1 MGYSLGFWLES
12 KQKNQRTEALKN
24 TVELHINYWSI
35 ESQDKFHYLDIG
47 VKLKLND
54 KDNLESIN
62 FFFPFNI
69 SLDDYMANLGEI
81 ICSTDYLLELI
92 FNENLKSTIEGQ
104 NYKDVSFEGDNSILR
119 VYKEL
124 DITNNDDTIRLIP
137 NGNDTTSLIFSKKL
151 IKTKENEQSV
161 NIDHYFRFRLRLTP
175 ENVLKL
181 SQNYAPQDRHILS
194 RFEKMEVVDFRINEL
209 RDLPGSVC
217 NVVNKDFTL
226 KQIHFFLI
234 RDINDELKLAHT
246 DYKRCRLLE
255 KKVWQDYLV
264 FSDEKL
270 ELPQQMLIYH
280 FSECKKKD
288 DKYLHIERFNAFAKF
303 SRLKITKSG
312 IFIFALSVII
322 LGSLGSLLA
331 NLLSFI
337 FSKLN
342 VIRVNLQNEF
352 FIFIHKSPTILN
364 IFTTIY
370 LYTFITFIV
379 LIAVL
384 IYIFCRLEKKRSK
397 NRKK

>member
-12 KQKNQRTEALKN
+12 KQKHQKTEALKN

-81 ICSTDYLLELI
+81 ICSKDYLLELI
-92 FNENLKSTIEGQ
+92 FNENLKNTIEGQ
-104 NYKDVSFEGDNSILR
+104 NYKDVSFEGDDSTLR
-119 VYKEL
+119 FYKEL
-124 DITNNDDTIRLIP
+124 DITNNDDTIRLIA
-137 NGNDTTSLIFSKKL
+137 NGNNTTSLIFSKKL
-151 IKTKENEQSV
+151 IKTKEDELPV
-161 NIDHYFRFRLRLTP
+161 KIDHYFRFRLRLSP

-181 SQNYAPQDRHILS
+181 SQNYTPQDRHILS
-194 RFEKMEVVDFRINEL
+194 RVEKMEIIDFRINEL

-217 NVVNKDFTL
+217 NVINKDFIL

-255 KKVWQDYLV
+255 NKAWKDYLV
-264 FSDEKL
+264 FSEK
-270 ELPQQMLIYH
+270 ELQLPPQMLIYH

-288 DKYLHIERFNAFAKF
+288 DLHIERFNAFAKF
-303 SRLKITKSG
+303 SRLKISKKG

-322 LGSLGSLLA
+322 LGSLGSLFATFLTF
-331 NLLSFI
+331 LFFELIDFVIKTQRSLVLFLS
-337 FSKLN
+337 N
-342 VIRVNLQNEF
+342 
-352 FIFIHKSPTILN
+352 SPTSLN
-364 IFTTIY
+364 IFTSLSVFLLLVVI
-370 LYTFITFIV
+370 L
-379 LIAVL
+379 L
-384 IYIFCRLEKKRSK
+384 IYILFKLVKKHLNS
-397 NRKK
+397 RKK

>member
-1 MGYSLGFWLES
+1 MGYSLGFWLDS
-12 KQKNQRTEALKN
+12 KQKSQTTEALKN
-24 TVELHINYWSI
+24 IVELHINYWSI

-62 FFFPFNI
+62 FLFPFNI

-81 ICSTDYLLELI
+81 ICSKDYLLELI
-92 FNENLKSTIEGQ
+92 FNENLKNTIEGQ
-104 NYKDVSFEGDNSILR
+104 NYKDVNFEGDDSILR

-124 DITNNDDTIRLIP
+124 DITNNDDAIRLIT

-151 IKTKENEQSV
+151 IKTKEDDLPV
-161 NIDHYFRFRLRLTP
+161 KIDHYFRFRLRLSP

-181 SQNYAPQDRHILS
+181 SQNYTPQDRHILS
-194 RFEKMEVVDFRINEL
+194 RFEKMEIVDFRINEL

-217 NVVNKDFTL
+217 NVINKDFTL

-255 KKVWQDYLV
+255 NKVWQDYLI

-270 ELPQQMLIYH
+270 QLPPQMLIYH
-280 FSECKKKD
+280 FSEGKKEG
-288 DKYLHIERFNAFAKF
+288 DKYIHIERFNAFAKF
-303 SRLKITKSG
+303 SRLKITKTG
-312 IFIFALSVII
+312 IFMFALSVII
-322 LGSLGSLLA
+322 LGSLGSLFA
-331 NLLSFI
+331 NFLSFI
-337 FSKLN
+337 FSELDE
-342 VIRVNLQNEF
+342 IRVNLQTKF
-352 FIFIHKSPTILN
+352 FTFLYKSPEILK
-364 IFTTIY
+364 IFTNIY
-370 LYTFITFIV
+370 LYASITFIL
-379 LIAVL
+379 LILFVGWL
-384 IYIFCRLEKKRSK
+384 VNKRLK